1 MNNLTHAQ
9 RTTLTS
15 HPHTHKHTLTLA
27 HSHAM
32 WGNICLLG
40 TLTIFGYLHLICIAR
55 NATRLLLLLLLLR
68 PPTTTP
74 TPLGMTTTT
83 TTPLLYS
90 MHCSVYPCGVPNDWR
105 TALRRPINFRHVTAN
120 YTFSIFAPHTFYLSF
135 LFCAASL
142 SLSLA
147 LSHAVAETTN
157 QPGKTATIEM
167 YAPSSY
173 NDTVTGETLSSVSEK
188 SESYSNEGSQPE
200 YIVSIHTHTL
210 SDKRISRV
218 FSSIAPLRFSFS
230 FFFFLWRYMN
240 MQFLTMGKNV
250 D

>member
-15 HPHTHKHTLTLA
+15 HTHTHTCTLA
-27 HSHAM
+27 RNVGQHLLARHFDNLWLFAFDLHCPKRHAAAVAAPANYNAYAP
-32 WGNICLLG
+32 GHDDNNNNN
-40 TLTIFGYLHLICIAR
+40 TTI
-55 NATRLLLLLLLLR
+55 
-68 PPTTTP
+68 
-74 TPLGMTTTT
+74 
-83 TTPLLYS
+83 YS

-142 SLSLA
+142 SLTIPLSLA

-200 YIVSIHTHTL
+200 YIVSIHTHKHTH
-210 SDKRISRV
+210 IH
-218 FSSIAPLRFSFS
+218 
-230 FFFFLWRYMN
+230 
-240 MQFLTMGKNV
+240 
-250 D
+250 